1 MKAMRRQRISIS
13 LNIKHRVLISVAS
26 VVSLAIFMIY
36 YSLHANLT
44 YIQEVELIT
53 VFIYFADALLLF
65 VILPLIIEESRR
77 EKIEQVFPE
86 YLRDLV
92 KALRTGYPLSLALDY
107 VVKTNDYGAFQPYA
121 KELAVKISW
130 GRKFEDEL
138 LEIARRIKS
147 KILLLSAEIIS
158 SASKAGGKI
167 VEIANAVSDLI
178 STLWDLEL
186 RRRAMLKSNTYIVL
200 VVFGAYL
207 AAMYIIT
214 YTFIPSFV
222 QAYADR
228 YILLMYLAVLGQALW
243 SGILAGQIE
252 KLSLVAS
259 LKWVAILLL
268 VTATAYGLV
277 IVLKPPVTPQ
287 QILEAKRQ
295 LAEMIKQ
302 SKLYNSTGFGML

>member
-1 MKAMRRQRISIS
+1 MKFKVSGKHLETKQRII
-13 LNIKHRVLISVAS
+13 IAVVS
-26 VVSLAIFMIY
+26 VVLLSIILIY
-36 YSLHANLT
+36 YYLHANLT
-44 YIQEVELIT
+44 YIQQVELIT
-53 VFIYFADALLLF
+53 IFIYFADAMLMF
-65 VILPLIIEESRR
+65 IIFPLILEESKR
-77 EKIEQVFPE
+77 EKIERVFPE

-107 VVKTNDYGAFQPYA
+107 VIKTNDYGAFQPYA

-138 LEIARRIKS
+138 LEIAKRIKS

-178 STLWDLEL
+178 STLWELEL

-228 YILLMYLAVLGQALW
+228 YILLMYLAVVGQAIW
-243 SGILAGQIE
+243 SGVLAGQIE
-252 KLSLVAS
+252 KLSVVAS

-268 VTATAYGLV
+268 ITATAYGLV
-277 IVLKPPVTPQ
+277 IVLKPPVTLK
-287 QILEAKRQ
+287 QILKAKQQ
-295 LAEMIKQ
+295 LLEMLNQ
-302 SKLYNSTGFGML
+302 TATYNQTRFGLM